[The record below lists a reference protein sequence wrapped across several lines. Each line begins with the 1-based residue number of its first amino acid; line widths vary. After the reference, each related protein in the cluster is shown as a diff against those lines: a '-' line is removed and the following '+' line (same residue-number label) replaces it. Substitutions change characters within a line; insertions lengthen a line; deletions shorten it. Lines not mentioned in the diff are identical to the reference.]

1 MFNTFFAS
9 ESIKMGSL
17 VWFLLSCLLFLID
30 IVSRSLLFSRDIIII
45 PGFGIHG
52 FANYHFAFSI
62 ALPEWAMYCIYFV
75 VMCLVG
81 YYAFKVWS
89 NLSWTERLAWIL
101 IISGAMGNLLERVFL
116 GYVRD
121 FLQIGTGYIN
131 LGDIYIIFG
140 VLYLLYHN
148 FRYQKAI

>member
-1 MFNTFFAS
+1 
-9 ESIKMGSL
+9 MGSL

-62 ALPEWAMYCIYFV
+62 ALPEWVMYFIYFV
-75 VMCLVG
+75 VICLVG
-81 YYAFKVWS
+81 YYTCKVWS
-89 NLSWTERLAWIL
+89 SLSWTERLAWIL
-101 IISGAMGNLLERVFL
+101 IISGAMGNLLERLFL